1 MRAAERTIEVTLL
14 EPLFAPLESEL
25 GPAAA
30 TAFGPMVQQ
39 LLERADGGA

>member
-1 MRAAERTIEVTLL
+1 MHAAERAIEVSLL

-25 GPAAA
+25 GPVAA

-39 LLERADGGA
+39 LLERADGRA